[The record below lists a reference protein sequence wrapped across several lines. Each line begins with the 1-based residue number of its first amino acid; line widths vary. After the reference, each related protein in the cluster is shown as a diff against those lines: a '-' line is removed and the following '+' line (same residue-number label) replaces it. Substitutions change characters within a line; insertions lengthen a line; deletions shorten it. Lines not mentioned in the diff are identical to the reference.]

1 MITMKMSSPPSDV
14 GVIRPGRL
22 VKVFDDN
29 GTDLGVVG
37 IYIELVIPAT
47 RGLETHDLLEDIEHI
62 DSRFRARNGGAAPSQ
77 FFYTL
82 PEHWHH
88 VVLVG
93 DRPVHLNTGF
103 YTVSELD
110 PDD

>member
-1 MITMKMSSPPSDV
+1 MTTMKMSSHLSES
-14 GVIRPGRL
+14 GAIQPGSL

-29 GTDLGVVG
+29 GTDLDIVG
-37 IYIELVIPAT
+37 IYIELVIPANQ
-47 RGLETHDLLEDIEHI
+47 GLETHDLLEDIEHI
-62 DSRFRARNGGAAPSQ
+62 DSRFRAKSGGAAPSQ

-93 DRPVHLNTGF
+93 DRLVHLNTGF
-103 YTVSELD
+103 YTVAEID
-110 PDD
+110 HDE